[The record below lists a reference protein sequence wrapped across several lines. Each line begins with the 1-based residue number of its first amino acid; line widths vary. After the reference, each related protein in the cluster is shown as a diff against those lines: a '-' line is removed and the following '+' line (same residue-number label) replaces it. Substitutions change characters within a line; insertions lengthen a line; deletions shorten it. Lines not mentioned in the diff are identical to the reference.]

1 MSADDKYAAAKTAA
15 LGFFQAAGY
24 TVENGKI
31 TAAPEGAKMQYEVQL
46 PADGT
51 GNHPSF
57 MMVTEAKK
65 ALAEIGMDIV
75 VTDLSDAT
83 ALWDGIRAR
92 QVDMWCA
99 AWNAT
104 VDP

>member
-1 MSADDKYAAAKTAA
+1 
-15 LGFFQAAGY
+15 
-24 TVENGKI
+24 
-31 TAAPEGAKMQYEVQL
+31 MQYEVQI

-75 VTDLSDAT
+75 VSDLSDAT
-83 ALWDGIRAR
+83 ALWDSIPGPSGRNVVR
-92 QVDMWCA
+92 RLERHCGS
-99 AWNAT
+99 
-104 VDP
+104 

>member
-1 MSADDKYAAAKTAA
+1 
-15 LGFFQAAGY
+15 
-24 TVENGKI
+24 
-31 TAAPEGAKMQYEVQL
+31 MQYEVQI

-75 VTDLSDAT
+75 VNDLSDAT

-92 QVDMWCA
+92 QGRNVVCRLERHCGS
-99 AWNAT
+99 
-104 VDP
+104 